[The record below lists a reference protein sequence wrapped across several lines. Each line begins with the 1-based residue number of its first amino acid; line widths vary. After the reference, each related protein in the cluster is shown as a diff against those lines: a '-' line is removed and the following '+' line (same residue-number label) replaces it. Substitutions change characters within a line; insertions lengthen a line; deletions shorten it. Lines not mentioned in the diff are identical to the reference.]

1 MQGKILWAD
10 DEIELLKPH
19 ILFLESKGYS
29 VDPVTNGMDAL
40 DKVHEKSYDI
50 IFLDENMPGISGL
63 ETLSKIK
70 EINPLVPV
78 VMITK
83 SEEEYIMEEAIGSK
97 IADYLIKPVNPNQ
110 ILLSIKK
117 NLDHS
122 KLVSQKTNSNYQQE
136 FRQLGMLLNGR
147 LDAQE
152 WSDLYAKL
160 VFWELELDKIEDSGM
175 REILEMQ
182 KKEANHLF
190 ADFIEDNYLDWMNG
204 TEDAPQMIHSLLKD
218 KIAPKIGSEKL
229 AVLVID
235 NLRYDQWKMVE
246 PIFSKYFMKEEE
258 EVIYSILP
266 TATHYARNAF
276 FAGLLPSEIE
286 KKFPNLWKNEEDEG
300 GKNMHEKD
308 FLEANLKRLGKNV
321 KWSYNKITNVEAGKK
336 LGDNFNTIKDNDVNF
351 IVYNFV
357 DMLSHARTEMEVI
370 RELAENE
377 AAYRSITV
385 SWLEHSPLLDII
397 KKIADAGMR
406 LVITTDHGTIRVKNP
421 VKIVGERN
429 TNTNLRYKAGRGLNY
444 NAKEVFVVR
453 NPQEAFLPKIKMS
466 AEFVFAREQDF
477 FVYPNNYNHFVNYYS
492 DTFQHGGISLEE
504 LLIPYIVMKARG

>member
-19 ILFLESKGYS
+19 ILFLEAKGYS
-29 VDPVTNGMDAL
+29 VDPVTNGMDAI
-40 DKVHEKSYDI
+40 DKVQEKAYDI

-63 ETLSKIK
+63 ETLAKIK

-136 FRQLGMLLNGR
+136 FRQLGILLNGR

-190 ADFIEDNYLDWMNG
+190 ADFIEDNYLEWMNG
-204 TEDAPQMIHSLLKD
+204 TEDSPQMIHSLLKD
-218 KIAPKIGSEKL
+218 KIAPKIGQEKL

-246 PIFSKYFMKEEE
+246 PIFSKYFVKEEE
-258 EVIYSILP
+258 EIIYSILP

-286 KKFPNLWKNEEDEG
+286 KRFPNLWKNEEDEG

-336 LGDNFNTIKDNDVNF
+336 LAENFNTIKENDVNF

-385 SWLEHSPLLDII
+385 SWLEHSPLLEII
-397 KKIADAGMR
+397 KKIADAGIR
-406 LVITTDHGTIRVKNP
+406 LVITTDHGTIRVQNP

-429 TNTNLRYKAGRGLNY
+429 TNSNLRYKAGRGLNY
-444 NAKEVFVVR
+444 NAKEVFVVK

-504 LLIPYIVMKARG
+504 LLIPFVVMKARS

>member
-19 ILFLESKGYS
+19 IIFLESKGYQ
-29 VDPVTNGMDAL
+29 VDAVNNGMDA
-40 DKVHEKSYDI
+40 VEKSNESHYDI
-50 IFLDENMPGISGL
+50 VFLDENMPGISGL
-63 ETLSKIK
+63 EALSRIK
-70 EINPLVPV
+70 EVKPYVPV

-117 NLDHS
+117 NLDQS

-136 FRQLGMLLNGR
+136 FRQLGMQLSGR
-147 LDAQE
+147 LDADE
-152 WSDLYAKL
+152 WIEMYRKL
-160 VFWELELDKIEDSGM
+160 VFWELELDKIEDRGM

-182 KKEANHLF
+182 KKEANNLF
-190 ADFIEDNYLDWMNG
+190 TRFVENNYADWLNSP
-204 TEDAPQMIHSLLKD
+204 EDAPEMIHHLMKD
-218 KIAPKIGSEKL
+218 RIAPMIGKEKVF
-229 AVLVID
+229 VLVID
-235 NLRYDQWKMVE
+235 NLRFDQWKVLQ
-246 PIFSKYFMKEEE
+246 PVFSKYFAISEEDI
-258 EVIYSILP
+258 VFSILP

-276 FAGLLPSEIE
+276 FAGLLPSEIA
-286 KKFPNLWKNEEDEG
+286 KRFPNLWKNEDDDG

-321 KWSYNKITNVEAGKK
+321 KWSYNKITNFEAGKK
-336 LGDNFNTIKDNDVNF
+336 LGDNFNQLKENDVNF

-370 RELAENE
+370 RELADNE

-385 SWLEHSPLLDII
+385 SWFDHSPLHEVV
-397 KKIADAGMR
+397 KKIAESGAK
-406 LVITTDHGTIRVKNP
+406 LIVTTDHGTVRVTNP

-429 TNTNLRYKAGRGLNY
+429 TNTNLRYKVGRGLSY
-444 NAKEVFVVR
+444 NEKEVFVVK
-453 NPQEAFLPKIKMS
+453 NPQDVFLPSTKMGS
-466 AEFVFAREQDF
+466 EFVFAGGSDF
-477 FVYPNNYNHFVNYYS
+477 FVYPNNFNHFVNYYGS
-492 DTFQHGGISLEE
+492 TFQHGGISLEE
-504 LLIPYIVMKARG
+504 VLIPFVIMEKK